1 MYLFTRKLSI
11 QRDNSNRLNRGIQS
25 SPSYFS
31 FGATGKQECITHAI
45 IPIICVVISHVVARL
60 AVSCE
65 SCEKEIITK
74 LQVERRSAGR
84 KGASAGAKGDRKK
97 GVHEGEGG
105 WERGREVTDEIQKK
119 WKHSRDTT
127 QRGAREGDYI
137 LDHLNFLLLI

>member
-1 MYLFTRKLSI
+1 MCCTSGLLVVHCNHNRERVYL
-11 QRDNSNRLNRGIQS
+11 
-25 SPSYFS
+25 
-31 FGATGKQECITHAI
+31 ATGKHEFITRAI

-65 SCEKEIITK
+65 SCEEEIIRK
-74 LQVERRSAGR
+74 LQVERRRSAGR
-84 KGASAGAKGDRKK
+84 KGASGGGKGDRKK

-127 QRGAREGDYI
+127 QWGAREGDYI
-137 LDHLNFLLLI
+137 LDHLIFLLLI